1 MSVGIVAT
9 REASG
14 PAATHRV
21 LLVSLWGSIPVLA
34 VVGLILD
41 KPLYAAGL
49 TSVLLAA
56 FALGGMTNGTFA
68 AVAVSLGLVAATGV
82 LMAYADGSTFAHF
95 VFFPAVCA
103 VSFYRQWR
111 PLAASIVGIVL
122 YSVITM
128 PVSQALALTA
138 ATGIMVLVLMA
149 GWRLAEPDPIVS
161 PPSGDRFRISFDEAP
176 IGMAVL
182 KPSGEILEVNTAM
195 ADLLGHSPDSL
206 PTTNISRL
214 VHADDHVEL
223 GEAWEEMG
231 NSPTHRAIEWMRWI
245 TSNGQV
251 TWGRVSLSL
260 VPRTADQ
267 AALVILQLEDASRAY
282 EEQRR
287 LEELIR
293 GKDEFVAA
301 VGDEIR
307 KPLGVLIDLTDRATH
322 RHLDMSDTLPRIGAH
337 AREIAS
343 IVDDLVLSARAETTP
358 VAVVAHELDAD
369 VLCRDVLARTPGGH
383 GVKLSFGAKRLW
395 ADPTLTRRI
404 VATLVGNAIKYGGSE
419 VKLETLASG
428 PDTVIQVTDNGPE
441 LPALERDR
449 VFSGDLRHGRPVTRP
464 AAVGLSLT
472 MGRHLARQ
480 MDGDLE
486 YRRTSDG
493 RNIFELRLPSE
504 PFTEIPR
511 PPTRAAAKT

>member
-1 MSVGIVAT
+1 MSVGSVAT

-14 PAATHRV
+14 LAATHRR
-21 LLVSLWGSIPVLA
+21 LLISLWGSIPVLA
-34 VVGLILD
+34 VVGLMLGQ
-41 KPLYAAGL
+41 PLYAVGL
-49 TSVLLAA
+49 TSLLLLA

-68 AVAVSLGLVAATGV
+68 TVAVSLGLVAASGV
-82 LMAYADGSTFAHF
+82 LVAYADGSMLALF
-95 VFFPAVCA
+95 VFFPAVSA
-103 VSFYRQWR
+103 VSSYRRWE
-111 PLAASIVGIVL
+111 PLAASLLGVLL
-122 YSVITM
+122 YSAITM
-128 PVSQALALTA
+128 PLSLALALTSSLA
-138 ATGIMVLVLMA
+138 ITVMVLIA
-149 GWRLAEPDPIVS
+149 GWRLAQPEPITSS
-161 PPSGDRFRISFDEAP
+161 PQSDRFRISFDEAP

-182 KPSGEILEVNTAM
+182 KPSGEILEVNRAM
-195 ADLLGHSPDSL
+195 ADLLGQMPDSL

-214 VHADDHVEL
+214 VHADDHIEL

-231 NSPTHRAIEWMRWI
+231 NSPTHRSTEWMRWI

-251 TWGRVSLSL
+251 IWGRVSLSL

-267 AALVILQLEDASRAY
+267 PALVILQLEDASRAY

-287 LEELIR
+287 LEELVR

-307 KPLGVLIDLTDRATH
+307 KPLGVLIDLTDRAEH
-322 RHLDMSDTLPRIGAH
+322 HHIDMTETLPRIGAH

-358 VAVVAHELDAD
+358 VAVMAHELDAD
-369 VLCRDVLARTPGGH
+369 ILCRDVVARTPGANT
-383 GVKLSFGAKRLW
+383 VELSFRAKRLW

-404 VATLVGNAIKYGGSE
+404 VATLVGNAIKYGGAD
-419 VKLETLASG
+419 VRLETLASG
-428 PDTVIQVTDNGPE
+428 PDTVIRVTDNGPE

-480 MDGDLE
+480 MDGDIE

-504 PFTEIPR
+504 PFNEAPR
-511 PPTRAAAKT
+511 PPTRAATTT